1 MKGFFYL
8 ATPYSAH
15 PGGVET
21 AFQEACLAT
30 AELIRAGIPV
40 FSPIAHTHPVGKA
53 GRMDLGDST
62 IWLPADQ
69 PMMDAAVGVIVVRLP
84 GWEKS
89 HGIGYEIEVFKT
101 AGKPVLYID
110 QPASMPPS
118 SVSRLIEKVGDR

>member
-15 PGGVET
+15 PDGFET

-40 FSPIAHTHPVGKA
+40 FSPIAHTHPVAKA
-53 GRMDLGDST
+53 GRMDLADHT

-69 PMMDAAVGVIVVRLP
+69 PMMDAAVGVIVVRMP
-84 GWEKS
+84 GWDKS
-89 HGIGYEIEVFKT
+89 RGIAHEIETFRT

-110 QPASMPPS
+110 PPASAPLPA
-118 SVSRLIEKVGDR
+118 LDIAE